1 MKCPHCKGDWN
12 SELGCLNPSCEYGRD
27 KRTKFTFVKGTSDD
41 QKQAIIYDDYDKWSK
56 TRGGSQISP
65 NEKSQNVLSEPIIQ
79 DPVSPMP
86 QHPEQREQEYTNQND
101 TELGTKEESE
111 IPYIP
116 ADNGLYSLGWGDKH
130 PGHIVYLID
139 LSESM
144 RWDDYHNIKD
154 VIEVLRECIKRMVTD
169 CTPGEAEPIE
179 RFSISVIG
187 YNSKIIHLLP
197 NKNVADL
204 EEYLIERKKL
214 PLFDIY
220 EGGNAYPQ
228 YQTYMASAFDAAAE
242 DIKEWIS
249 QQRENGMKIP
259 APYVIHVTDG
269 HPEESDENER
279 EKNIPEEKAMEKALK
294 AASRL
299 KEIKG
304 DDGNVLL
311 FNIHYDSAEK
321 NIQELI
327 TPSSRPS
334 GSSIYDKRKQFLYD
348 VSSVLPERIVK
359 KINDMVKSQEEKET
373 DPFVK
378 YVHNGSRAMISNA
391 KNKKLLNNFIV
402 FSSLTGTRK

>member
-1 MKCPHCKGDWN
+1 MKCKIC
-12 SELGCLNPSCEYGRD
+12 
-27 KRTKFTFVKGTSDD
+27 
-41 QKQAIIYDDYDKWSK
+41 
-56 TRGGSQISP
+56 
-65 NEKSQNVLSEPIIQ
+65 
-79 DPVSPMP
+79 
-86 QHPEQREQEYTNQND
+86 D
-101 TELGTKEESE
+101 TEYSGHKCPNCGFITLNLLPGTPQGIIEVYYQKLAKAKEEWEKNKKQSE
-111 IPYIP
+111 DPNLGYETPFVPIES
-116 ADNGLYSLGWGDKH
+116 DLYKLGWGTKN

-144 RWDDYHNIKD
+144 RWNDYQNIKD
-154 VIEVLRECIKRMVTD
+154 VLEVLRECIKRMVTD
-169 CTPGEAEPIE
+169 CTPGEGEPIE

-187 YNSKIIHLLP
+187 YNSRIIHLLT

-204 EEYLIERKKL
+204 EDYLLERKKL
-214 PLFDIY
+214 PLFDIN

-249 QQRENGMKIP
+249 QQQKKGMKIP

-269 HPEESDENER
+269 HPEECDENNR
-279 EKNIPEEKAMEKALK
+279 EKNIPEEKAMEKALQ

-299 KEIKG
+299 KDIKV

-327 TPSSRPS
+327 TPSNRPS

-359 KINDMVKSQEEKET
+359 KINDMVKSQEEKEA

-391 KNKKLLNNFIV
+391 KNKKLLNNFVV

>member
-1 MKCPHCKGDWN
+1 MKCKICDTEYSGHKCPNCGFIT
-12 SELGCLNPSCEYGRD
+12 LNLLPGTPQEITEVYYQE
-27 KRTKFTFVKGTSDD
+27 FVKAKEEWQKSKKQSDD
-41 QKQAIIYDDYDKWSK
+41 SNLEQKIIEK
-56 TRGGSQISP
+56 TPI
-65 NEKSQNVLSEPIIQ
+65 EKSETPFVPI
-79 DPVSPMP
+79 
-86 QHPEQREQEYTNQND
+86 
-101 TELGTKEESE
+101 ES
-111 IPYIP
+111 
-116 ADNGLYSLGWGDKH
+116 GLYSLGWGTKN

-144 RWDDYHNIKD
+144 RWNDYQNIKD
-154 VIEVLRECIKRMVTD
+154 VLEVLRECIKRMVTD
-169 CTPGEAEPIE
+169 CTPGVGDPIE

-187 YNSKIIHLLP
+187 YNSRIIHLLP

-204 EEYLIERKKL
+204 EDYLLERKKL

-249 QQRENGMKIP
+249 KQQEKGMKIP

-269 HPEESDENER
+269 HPEECDENNR
-279 EKNIPEEKAMEKALK
+279 EKNIPEEKAMEKALE

-299 KEIKG
+299 KDIKV

-327 TPSSRPS
+327 TPSNRPS

-359 KINDMVKSQEEKET
+359 KINDMVKSQEEKEA

-391 KNKKLLNNFIV
+391 KNKKLLNNFVV